1 MTCNIAIN
9 GFFGRMGQSIF
20 EASINHRD
28 VRISVGC
35 DVEEKISSA
44 QNANDLIL
52 TSQLQQQSDMFDV
65 VIDFTLPE
73 SVSASHADDM
83 ITISYDESSS
93 ESTALAG
100 TARSLINNM
109 VIGVSEGFQKTLLL
123 VGVGYRAKASGKKL
137 ELTLGFSHPVHYD
150 LPEQVEVE
158 TPSQTEVV
166 LKSHDKQVL
175 GQVAAEIRAFR
186 PPEPYKGKGV
196 KYADENIRRKEAKK
210 AAGA

>member
-1 MTCNIAIN
+1 MSRVAKNPVNIPDGVDIKIDGNA
-9 GFFGRMGQSIF
+9 
-20 EASINHRD
+20 
-28 VRISVGC
+28 ISVSGS
-35 DVEEKISSA
+35 KGK
-44 QNANDLIL
+44 
-52 TSQLQQQSDMFDV
+52 SQFN
-65 VIDFTLPE
+65 LPK
-73 SVSASHADDM
+73 SVSVTHSEDV
-83 ITISYDESSS
+83 ITISYNESSS

-100 TARSLINNM
+100 TTRSIINNM

-137 ELTLGFSHPVHYD
+137 ELTLGFSHPVHYE

-158 TPSQTEVV
+158 TPSQTEVI
-166 LKSHDKQVL
+166 LKSYDKQAL

-196 KYADENIRRKEAKK
+196 KYADEHIRRKEAKK